1 MYKFIFFKEIVKSTR
16 VLPVCLSEFWTL
28 NGFSSLFVSLRGV
41 FGTGVCVFSRYP
53 ILNTFVYPFAL
64 SGYPYALYHG
74 DWFGGK
80 AACFAL
86 IDHPKMKIHFF
97 TSHVS

>member
-1 MYKFIFFKEIVKSTR
+1 V
-16 VLPVCLSEFWTL
+16 
-28 NGFSSLFVSLRGV
+28 
-41 FGTGVCVFSRYP
+41 
-53 ILNTFVYPFAL
+53 
-64 SGYPYALYHG
+64 SGYPYALAHG

-97 TSHVS
+97 TSHVSMRTSTLGALYTFSRQILSPSTDNVFELIGFFRKNCVKTNSSSIQKV

>member
-1 MYKFIFFKEIVKSTR
+1 MYKIYS
-16 VLPVCLSEFWTL
+16 L
-28 NGFSSLFVSLRGV
+28 FSSKYSGV
-41 FGTGVCVFSRYP
+41 YGTGICIFSRYP
-53 ILNTFVYPFAL
+53 ILKTFAYPFAV
-64 SGYPYALYHG
+64 SGYPYALAHG

-97 TSHVS
+97 TTHVSMIFGFCCQEEKYIF